1 MLFRS
6 REKIFNHM
14 MIWEKWMCH
23 MFSLL
28 QYWKKLSSWDNLYFY
43 SVRAERILSR
53 WGLGPFLFIFLPFFP
68 KKCISELN
76 FKWGSGLQSSLVP
89 PSLFLFYFHEV
100 TYFPYHGRGPM
111 WCSVY
116 KFLDVIFSF
125 KNTSN
130 SRLIHSSFTSYGSVS
145 HPCLMTFN
153 YFNFLIQG

>member
-14 MIWEKWMCH
+14 MNREKWTRH
-23 MFSLL
+23 MFGLP
-28 QYWKKLSSWDNLYFY
+28 QYWKKLSYWDNLYFY
-43 SVRAERILSR
+43 SVRAERILSK
-53 WGLGPFLFIFLPFFP
+53 WGLGPFFP
-68 KKCISELN
+68 KICIPELN
-76 FKWGSGLQSSLVP
+76 FKWGLGLQSLLVP

-111 WCSVY
+111 WCFVY

-130 SRLIHSSFTSYGSVS
+130 SRLIHSSFTSYGGVS